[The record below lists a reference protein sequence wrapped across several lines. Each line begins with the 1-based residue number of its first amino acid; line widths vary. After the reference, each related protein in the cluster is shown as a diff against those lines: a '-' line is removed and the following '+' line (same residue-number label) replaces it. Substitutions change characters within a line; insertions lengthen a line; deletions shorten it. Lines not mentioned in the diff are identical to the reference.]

1 MTFFEI
7 LLRLLLSF
15 GAVITFVMVNALFLV
30 WLERKVSAG
39 IQQRLGPM
47 EVGPWGLLQTFAD
60 ALKLMG
66 KELITPTMVN
76 KAVFLIAPVIAFL
89 PAPLLV
95 AAIPIAAG
103 VSVSDLNVGAVYIL
117 AVSNITLIGIFMA
130 GWSSNNKYS
139 LLGAMRAVAQNI
151 SYEIP
156 MLLSLMCVVLL
167 AGSMKFS
174 DIVAA
179 QHTLPFIVLQPIAFL
194 IYFICSVAE
203 SNRTPFDIPE
213 AESELVAGY
222 HTEFTG
228 MRFALFFLGEYTQVF
243 VLSAIVTLLFLGG
256 WNGPLLPG
264 WVWFFL
270 KTYLVILVVMWLRW
284 TYPRL
289 RSDQLMNFNWKFLL
303 PIAIVNLLV
312 TTVIVGGGWI
322 G

>member
-1 MTFFEI
+1 MTLSEI
-7 LLRLLLSF
+7 LLRLLLAF

-76 KAVFLIAPVIAFL
+76 KTTFLIAPVIAFL

-95 AAIPIAAG
+95 AAIPIAEG
-103 VSVSDLNVGAVYIL
+103 VGATDLNVGAVYVL

-179 QHTLPFIVLQPIAFL
+179 QHSLPFLILQPFAFL
-194 IYFICSVAE
+194 TYFICSVAE

-264 WVWFFL
+264 WIWFFL
-270 KTYLVILVVMWLRW
+270 KTYLVIFLVMWMRW
-284 TYPRL
+284 TFPRL

-303 PIAIVNLLV
+303 PIAIVNLLL
-312 TTVIVGGGWI
+312 TTVVYSGGWS

>member
-1 MTFFEI
+1 MTLLDV
-7 LLRLLLSF
+7 LLRLAL
-15 GAVITFVMVNALFLV
+15 AFVVVFLFVTVNALFLV

-60 ALKLMG
+60 ALKLLG
-66 KELITPTMVN
+66 KELITPSMVN
-76 KAVFLIAPVIAFL
+76 KSIFLVAPVIAFL
-89 PAPLLV
+89 PAPLLI
-95 AAIPIAAG
+95 AAIPWSQGLAI
-103 VSVSDLNVGAVYIL
+103 SDLNVGAVYIL
-117 AVSNITLIGIFMA
+117 AISNVALIGIFMA

-156 MLLSLMCVVLL
+156 MLLSLMCVILI
-167 AGSMKFS
+167 AGSMKLS

-179 QHTLPFIVLQPIAFL
+179 QSSVPFLVLQPVAFL
-194 IYFICSVAE
+194 TYFVCSVAE

-228 MRFALFFLGEYTQVF
+228 MRFALFFLAEYTQVF
-243 VLSAIVTLLFLGG
+243 VLSAVVTLLFLGG
-256 WNGPLLPG
+256 WNGPFLPG
-264 WVWFFL
+264 WVWFLL
-270 KTYLVILVVMWLRW
+270 KTYFMIFVVMWFRW

-289 RSDQLMNFNWKFLL
+289 RSDQLMNFNWKLLL
-303 PIAIVNLLV
+303 PLAIVNLLV
-312 TTVIVGGGWI
+312 TTVIFRGGA
-322 G
+322 

>member
-1 MTFFEI
+1 MTLLEVV
-7 LLRLLLSF
+7 LRLGLSF
-15 GAVITFVMVNALFLV
+15 AVVISFVMVNALFLV

-39 IQQRLGPM
+39 FQQRLGPM

-66 KELITPTMVN
+66 KELITPKAVN
-76 KAVFLIAPVIAFL
+76 KKVFLIAPVIAFL
-89 PAPLLV
+89 PAPLLI
-95 AAIPIAAG
+95 AAIPIADG
-103 VSVSDLNVGAVYIL
+103 LGISDLNVGAVYVL
-117 AVSNITLIGIFMA
+117 AISNIALIGIFMA

-156 MLLSLMCVVLL
+156 MLLSLMCVILI
-167 AGSMKFS
+167 AGSMKLS

-179 QHTLPFIVLQPIAFL
+179 QHTLPFLVLQPVAFL
-194 IYFICSVAE
+194 VYFICSVAE

-243 VLSAIVTLLFLGG
+243 VLSAVVTLLFLGG
-256 WNGPLLPG
+256 WNGPFLPG

-270 KTYLVILVVMWLRW
+270 KTYFIIFIVMWLRW

-303 PIAIVNLLV
+303 PISIINLLV
-312 TTVIVGGGWI
+312 TTVIFRGGGV
-322 G
+322 

>member
-1 MTFFEI
+1 MTFFEV
-7 LLRLLLSF
+7 LLRLVLAF
-15 GAVITFVMVNALFLV
+15 GAVMAFVMVNALFLV

-66 KELITPTMVN
+66 KELITPKMVN
-76 KAVFLIAPVIAFL
+76 KSVFLIAPVIAFL

-95 AAIPIAAG
+95 AAIPWAQGLA
-103 VSVSDLNVGAVYIL
+103 VSDLNVGAIYVL
-117 AVSNITLIGIFMA
+117 AISNITLIGIFMA

-156 MLLSLMCVVLL
+156 MLLSLMCVILM

-174 DIVAA
+174 DIVTA
-179 QHTLPFIVLQPIAFL
+179 QKTLPFFLLQPIAFL
-194 IYFICSVAE
+194 TYFICSVAE

-256 WNGPLLPG
+256 WNGPFLPG
-264 WVWFFL
+264 WVWFLF
-270 KTYLVILVVMWLRW
+270 KTYFMIFIVMWLRW

-303 PIAIVNLLV
+303 PIAILNLLV
-312 TTVIVGGGWI
+312 TTVIFRGGVA
-322 G
+322 

>member
-1 MTFFEI
+1 MTIFEI
-7 LLRLLLSF
+7 ILRLALAF
-15 GAVITFVMVNALFLV
+15 GIVIGFVMVNALFLV

-39 IQQRLGPM
+39 FQQRLGPM

-76 KAVFLIAPVIAFL
+76 KSVFLIAPVIAFL
-89 PAPLLV
+89 PAPLLI
-95 AAIPIAAG
+95 AAIPIAEG
-103 VSVSDLNVGAVYIL
+103 VAISDLNVGAVYIL
-117 AVSNITLIGIFMA
+117 AISNLTLIGIFMA

-167 AGSMKFS
+167 AGSMKLS

-179 QHTLPFIVLQPIAFL
+179 QHGLPFLILQPIAFL
-194 IYFICSVAE
+194 TYFICSVAE

-256 WNGPLLPG
+256 WNGPFLPG

-270 KTYLVILVVMWLRW
+270 KTYLVIFLVMWLRW

-303 PIAIVNLLV
+303 PVAILNLLV
-312 TTVIVGGGWI
+312 TTVIFSGGITG
-322 G
+322 